1 MNKIKN
7 NWKTLVAFALCS
19 LIMGACI
26 GAATKMFMNQK
37 QEPSYGQMQ
46 LEARKQVGSLSETTK
61 EIFTISTI
69 GEDARIIRFTAVDGE
84 DPELILETT
93 LEMKELLRQLIEIG
107 FWELQ
112 IASPGN
118 ETIISVNFKNWKISK
133 KRAL

>member
-7 NWKTLVAFALCS
+7 NWKTLVAFMLCS

-26 GAATKMFMNQK
+26 GAATKMIINKENQK
-37 QEPSYGQMQ
+37 SSYNEMQ

-107 FWELQ
+107 F
-112 IASPGN
+112 
-118 ETIISVNFKNWKISK
+118 
-133 KRAL
+133 

>member
-46 LEARKQVGSLSETTK
+46 LEARKQVGSLSETK

-107 FWELQ
+107 F
-112 IASPGN
+112 
-118 ETIISVNFKNWKISK
+118 
-133 KRAL
+133 